1 MNTVDIDRSE
11 QSIPLSALRSK
22 IHIFD
27 QLRSNIIKIFRESQN
42 SEMYLDDVAENI
54 KEKMEVFEEV
64 SESDLV
70 LA

>member
-22 IHIFD
+22 IHFFD
-27 QLRSNIIKIFRESQN
+27 QLRSNIIKIFRASQK
-42 SEMYLDDVAENI
+42 SEKYLDDVAENI
-54 KEKMEVFEEV
+54 KEKMEVVEEI
-64 SESDLV
+64 SEPDLV